1 MQIPVSHNS
10 SRAEPGKIESL
21 DISMFMR
28 AVNQHRVPWQAGTLL
43 AGAAFCLMTAL
54 SMPAS
59 CALAQ
64 TVAASRASSA
74 VPAAK
79 GPVAAASS
87 SKPAWQDLTAVQQV
101 SLKPLAANWNSL
113 GISQKRKWI
122 ALAQN
127 YPSLTPTEQLKLHS
141 RMTEWVSLS
150 QQQRAQARLNFAQAK
165 RLTPDEK
172 AATWKA
178 YQELSPE
185 EKQKLATSAVSK
197 PVGAAAAAK
206 PVPAQKLAAVPV
218 TRHSPK
224 TAPKMAA
231 SDPKINH
238 NTLLPQAQPASEPA
252 TPQKN

>member
-1 MQIPVSHNS
+1 MQILVSHNS

-28 AVNQHRVPWQAGTLL
+28 AANQNRVPRQAGELV
-43 AGAAFCLMTAL
+43 ASAAFCLLAAL

-64 TVAASRASSA
+64 TVAVSKASSSA
-74 VPAAK
+74 PAAK
-79 GPVAAASS
+79 SPVAAASS
-87 SKPAWQDLTAVQQV
+87 SKPAWQELTPVQQV
-101 SLKPLAANWNSL
+101 SLKPLAANWNTL
-113 GISQKRKWI
+113 GASQKRKWI

-127 YPSLTPTEQLKLHS
+127 YYSLAPTEQLKLHS
-141 RMTEWVSLS
+141 RMTEWVALS
-150 QQQRAQARLNFAQAK
+150 QQQRAQARLNFAHAK
-165 RLTPDEK
+165 QLTPDEK

-185 EKQKLATSAVSK
+185 ERQKLATAAVSK

-206 PVPAQKLAAVPV
+206 PVPAQKLATVPV

-224 TAPKMAA
+224 TAPKIAA
-231 SDPKINH
+231 SDHALNH
-238 NTLLPQAQPASEPA
+238 NTLLPQAQPALEPA

>member
-1 MQIPVSHNS
+1 MN
-10 SRAEPGKIESL
+10 
-21 DISMFMR
+21 MFMR
-28 AVNQHRVPWQAGTLL
+28 TSSRHRLHRQAGKLL
-43 AGAAFCLMTAL
+43 AGLAFCLLAAL

-64 TVAASRASSA
+64 TVAAARVSSPAS
-74 VPAAK
+74 AAK
-79 GPVAAASS
+79 SPSTVASS
-87 SKPAWQDLTAVQQV
+87 SKPAWQDLTPVQQV
-101 SLKPLAANWNSL
+101 SLRPLAANWNSL
-113 GISQKRKWI
+113 GVSQKRKWI

-127 YPSLTPTEQLKLHS
+127 YPTLAPAEQLKLHS
-141 RMTEWVSLS
+141 RMTEWVALS

-165 RLTPDEK
+165 QLTPDQK

-185 EKQKLATSAVSK
+185 EKQKLASAAVSK

-206 PVPAQKLAAVPV
+206 PVPTQKLAAVPV

-224 TAPKMAA
+224 AAPKMAA
-231 SDPKINH
+231 SDPTINH
-238 NTLLPQAQPASEPA
+238 NTLLPQPALVPA

>member
-1 MQIPVSHNS
+1 MQTPVSHNF

-21 DISMFMR
+21 DISTFMH
-28 AVNQHRVPWQAGTLL
+28 AMNQHRVPWQAGKLL

-79 GPVAAASS
+79 GPAAAASS
-87 SKPAWQDLTAVQQV
+87 SKPSWQDLTAVQQV

-127 YPSLTPTEQLKLHS
+127 YPSLTPAEQLKLHS

-206 PVPAQKLAAVPV
+206 PVPAQKLAVVPV

-231 SDPKINH
+231 TDQALNH
-238 NTLLPQAQPASEPA
+238 NTLLPQAQPVPEPA

>member
-1 MQIPVSHNS
+1 M
-10 SRAEPGKIESL
+10 
-21 DISMFMR
+21 SMFMR
-28 AVNQHRVPWQAGTLL
+28 TLNRHRLPWQAGKLL
-43 AGAAFCLMTAL
+43 AGTVFCLLAAL

-64 TVAASRASSA
+64 TVAVSK
-74 VPAAK
+74 VPSPATAAK
-79 GPVAAASS
+79 SPVAAASS
-87 SKPAWQDLTAVQQV
+87 SKPAWQDLTPVQQV

-113 GISQKRKWI
+113 SVSHKRKWI

-127 YPSLTPTEQLKLHS
+127 YPSLAPSEQLKLHS

-150 QQQRAQARLNFAQAK
+150 QQQRAQARFNFAQAK
-165 RLTPDEK
+165 QLTPDEK

-178 YQELSPE
+178 YQALSPE
-185 EKQKLATSAVSK
+185 EKQKLATAAVGK

-206 PVPAQKLAAVPV
+206 PVPAQKLAAIPV

-231 SDPKINH
+231 SDHALNH
-238 NTLLPQAQPASEPA
+238 NTLLPRTQPVLEPVA
-252 TPQKN
+252 PQKN

>member
-1 MQIPVSHNS
+1 
-10 SRAEPGKIESL
+10 
-21 DISMFMR
+21 MFMR
-28 AVNQHRVPWQAGTLL
+28 AADQNRVPWQAGMLI
-43 AGAAFCLMTAL
+43 AGAAFCLLAAL

-64 TVAASRASSA
+64 TVAASKASSSA
-74 VPAAK
+74 SAARS
-79 GPVAAASS
+79 PVAAASS
-87 SKPAWQDLTAVQQV
+87 SKPGWQDLTPVQQV
-101 SLKPLAANWNSL
+101 SLKPLAANWNTL
-113 GISQKRKWI
+113 GVSQKRKWI

-127 YPSLTPTEQLKLHS
+127 YPKLAPTEQLKLHS

-165 RLTPDEK
+165 QFSPDEK

-206 PVPAQKLAAVPV
+206 PVSAQKLAAVPV
-218 TRHSPK
+218 TRHSSKATPK
-224 TAPKMAA
+224 VAA
-231 SDPKINH
+231 SDHALNQ
-238 NTLLPQAQPASEPA
+238 NTLLPQPQPALESV

>member
-28 AVNQHRVPWQAGTLL
+28 AMNQHRVPWQAGRLL

-64 TVAASRASSA
+64 TVAPSKAGGA

-79 GPVAAASS
+79 SPVAAASS

-206 PVPAQKLAAVPV
+206 PVPAQKLATVPV

-224 TAPKMAA
+224 TAPKIAA
-231 SDPKINH
+231 SDHALNH
-238 NTLLPQAQPASEPA
+238 NTLLPRAQPAPEPA

>member
-1 MQIPVSHNS
+1 MRILVSYNF

-28 AVNQHRVPWQAGTLL
+28 AADQNRVPWQTGKL
-43 AGAAFCLMTAL
+43 AASAAFCLLAAL

-64 TVAASRASSA
+64 TVAASKTTSSASSA
-74 VPAAK
+74 NGPAS
-79 GPVAAASS
+79 AASS
-87 SKPAWQDLTAVQQV
+87 SKPAWQDLTQVQQV
-101 SLKPLAANWNSL
+101 SLKPLAANWNTL
-113 GISQKRKWI
+113 GASQKRKWI

-127 YPSLTPTEQLKLHS
+127 YPNLAPTEQIKLHS
-141 RMTEWVSLS
+141 RMTEWVALS

-165 RLTPDEK
+165 QLTPDEK

-178 YQELSPE
+178 YQELTPE
-185 EKQKLATSAVSK
+185 ERQKLATSAVGK
-197 PVGAAAAAK
+197 PMGAAAAAK
-206 PVPAQKLAAVPV
+206 PVPAQKLATVPV

-224 TAPKMAA
+224 TSPKMAA
-231 SDPKINH
+231 SDQALNH
-238 NTLLPQAQPASEPA
+238 NTLLPQVQPASEPA

>member
-1 MQIPVSHNS
+1 
-10 SRAEPGKIESL
+10 
-21 DISMFMR
+21 MFMH
-28 AVNQHRVPWQAGTLL
+28 AFDENSPPSKACGLTAGLVFCVL
-43 AGAAFCLMTAL
+43 AAL

-64 TVAASRASSA
+64 TVS
-74 VPAAK
+74 AAK
-79 GPVAAASS
+79 TGSPAPTAKSPVVAASS
-87 SKPAWQDLTAVQQV
+87 SKPAWQDLTPVQQV
-101 SLKPLAANWNSL
+101 SLKPLAANWNTL
-113 GISQKRKWI
+113 GASQKRKWI

-127 YPSLTPTEQLKLHS
+127 YPSLAPAEQLKLHS

-165 RLTPDEK
+165 QLTPDEK

-185 EKQKLATSAVSK
+185 EKQKLATASVSK

-206 PVPAQKLAAVPV
+206 PVPAQKLATVPV

-224 TAPKMAA
+224 TAPQMAA
-231 SDPKINH
+231 SDHALNH
-238 NTLLPQAQPASEPA
+238 NTLLPQAQPALEPT